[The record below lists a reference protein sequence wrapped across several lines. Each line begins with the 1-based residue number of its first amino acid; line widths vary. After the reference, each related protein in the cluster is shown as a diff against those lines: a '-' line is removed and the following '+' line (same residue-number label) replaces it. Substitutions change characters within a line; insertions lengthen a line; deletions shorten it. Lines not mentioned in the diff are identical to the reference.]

1 MDAEVLACSTGKS
14 IALMESLNAIISQ
27 LSHAMDDAGP
37 LRFIIPLVIPVVT
50 WFVRKPLTG
59 LLLRLLKVTAK
70 GIGLTISDKVEK
82 AVQPA
87 IQAFVVVFAALI
99 TLELLHLPD
108 PFSGTIEKLLV
119 SMCVAAVFIA
129 IYDLCETLPELF
141 ARSRHDRTSGQ
152 STFVVRIARFIVVF
166 IGVAAILKVWNID
179 IGPVLT
185 GMGLA
190 GAAVALAA
198 QDYLKNLI
206 AGFNNAFER
215 RFREGDWIRA
225 EGLIEGT
232 VESVDLR
239 STLIRRFDT
248 APVYVPN
255 SDLAN
260 AALINFTRCAHRRI
274 YWKISLTYTSS
285 IDALRTIRE
294 RIEHYIDDSGYFV
307 SPDLASRYVRIDS
320 FSDSSIDMLVLCF
333 CQSNVWADYLQA
345 KEELVLSIKSIVAEA
360 GGSFAFPSRSI
371 YIEASPEEEP
381 AASTHPERD
390 QFKSGDHPQSQGRSE
405 SGDLSEAGDSADEA

>member
-1 MDAEVLACSTGKS
+1 
-14 IALMESLNAIISQ
+14 METLNAIISQ
-27 LSHAMDDAGP
+27 LSQAYDDAGP
-37 LRFIIPLVIPVVT
+37 FRVIIPLAIPVVA
-50 WFVRKPLTG
+50 WLARKPLAG
-59 LLLRLLKVTAK
+59 LVVRLFKATAK
-70 GIGLTISDKVEK
+70 GMQLTISEKIEK
-82 AVQPA
+82 AVQPGIQVLVVA
-87 IQAFVVVFAALI
+87 IGALI
-99 TLELLHLPD
+99 ALEILHLPD
-108 PFSGTIEKLLV
+108 PYSGIIENILV
-119 SMCVAAVFIA
+119 SACVAAVFIT
-129 IYDLCETLPELF
+129 IYDLCEILPEWF
-141 ARSRHDRTSGQ
+141 GRTGHDRITGQ
-152 STFVVRIARFIVVF
+152 STFVVRIAHFVVVF
-166 IGVAAILKVWNID
+166 IGIAAILKVWNID
-179 IGPVLT
+179 VGPVLT

-215 RFREGDWIRA
+215 RFREGDWIKV

-239 STLIRRFDT
+239 STKVRRFDS

-260 AALINFTRCAHRRI
+260 AALVNFTRCAHRRI

-294 RIEHYIDDSGYFV
+294 GIEQYIDDSGYFV

-320 FSDSSIDMLVLCF
+320 FNDSSIDMLVLCF

-345 KEELVLSIKSIVAEA
+345 KEELVLSIKSIVAGA
-360 GGSFAFPSRSI
+360 GGGFAFPSRSI
-371 YIEASPEEEP
+371 YMEASPAGEP

-390 QFKSGDHPQSQGRSE
+390 QFKSGDHPQSRGRSE
-405 SGDLSEAGDSADEA
+405 SGDRSEAGDPSNGQ